1 MREKISINQ
10 VEKITG
16 VSRRN
21 IRFYEKEGLLLPTR
35 NKDNGYRIYD
45 QSDIWRVKVIKMLRM
60 LDMPLDE
67 IKKVLCKEEMLSVAV
82 TNQQAEL
89 KQRAKELQAAISFCE
104 QLKSTEIDALDV
116 DECLRDIEQT
126 GQKGFFAKWI
136 EDYKCVLSSNKDMDF
151 TFVPESPITNPREF
165 TDALCA
171 FANKEHINLVITK
184 ESMYPEFLLDGI
196 AYIAERNYSAISRVP
211 VAVVSCR
218 RKDRTIN
225 GNGVAEPRKRFQ
237 WFLHR
242 WGGLIVATLVYLR
255 VALPLLLQDGVTWED
270 ILIFISL
277 LLLVV
282 CMAFRGLA
290 LHYNDKSQ

>member
-116 DECLRDIEQT
+116 D
-126 GQKGFFAKWI
+126 
-136 EDYKCVLSSNKDMDF
+136 
-151 TFVPESPITNPREF
+151 
-165 TDALCA
+165 
-171 FANKEHINLVITK
+171 
-184 ESMYPEFLLDGI
+184 
-196 AYIAERNYSAISRVP
+196 
-211 VAVVSCR
+211 
-218 RKDRTIN
+218 
-225 GNGVAEPRKRFQ
+225 
-237 WFLHR
+237 
-242 WGGLIVATLVYLR
+242 
-255 VALPLLLQDGVTWED
+255 
-270 ILIFISL
+270 
-277 LLLVV
+277 
-282 CMAFRGLA
+282 
-290 LHYNDKSQ
+290 